1 MTRQTNGWQAK
12 SLKADHNARK
22 ARQAEIARLKRERV
36 DGSEHTPAE
45 LLALHRQLKTDYL
58 AREARRRTTA

>member
-45 LLALHRQLKTDYL
+45 LLARMRSLRAEFYARQN
-58 AREARRRTTA
+58 ERTTA